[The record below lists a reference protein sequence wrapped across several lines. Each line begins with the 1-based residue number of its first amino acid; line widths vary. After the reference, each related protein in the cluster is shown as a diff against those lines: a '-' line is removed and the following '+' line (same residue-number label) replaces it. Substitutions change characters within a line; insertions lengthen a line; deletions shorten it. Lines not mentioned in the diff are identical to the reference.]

1 MMTTMMIWRVG
12 GATHNMLALSS
23 RACIVFVFVCVFV
36 FEDDEDD
43 DVGGRATHYMSA
55 LSSRAC
61 RAIEDLKD
69 HL

>member
-1 MMTTMMIWRVG
+1 MKGGWSNSQYVG
-12 GATHNMLALSS
+12 PSS

>member
-1 MMTTMMIWRVG
+1 MKMIRRVG
-12 GATHNMLALSS
+12 GATHSMLALSS
-23 RACIVFVFVCVFV
+23 QACIVFV

-43 DVGGRATHYMSA
+43 DVGGGATHYMLA